1 MNKTVLSTKKL
12 SRSQQELLLNS
23 GIGLVQRDFI
33 SIIPLQFKL
42 KEIPKNVIFTSKN
55 AVKAMLSHPG
65 LSEFKTRNIFCVG
78 EKTADFLKQNG
89 FQVVETAHYGADL
102 AEKIVQ
108 KHENGE
114 FLFLCGK
121 KRNPELSAT
130 LKKEKVKLTEVEI
143 YDTQANPGKIDR
155 NFDGVLFFSPS
166 AVKSFCSENALF
178 GTPAFCIG
186 KTTAAEARKHTDKV
200 IIANKPSIENV
211 VVQVVKKLK

>member
-1 MNKTVLSTKKL
+1 MSKTVLSTKKL

-33 SIIPLQFKL
+33 SIVRLQIEL

-55 AVKAMLSHPG
+55 AVKAVLSHSMLSE
-65 LSEFKTRNIFCVG
+65 LQTRNIFCVG
-78 EKTADFLKQNG
+78 EKTAEFLEKNG
-89 FQVVETAHYGADL
+89 FQVVETAHYGEDL
-102 AEKIVQ
+102 AEKILQ
-108 KHENGE
+108 KHKSRE

-121 KRNPELSAT
+121 KRNPELSA
-130 LKKEKVKLTEVEI
+130 KLRNEEVELSEIEI
-143 YDTQANPGKIDR
+143 YDTQAAPKKIDR
-155 NFDGVLFFSPS
+155 YFDGVLFFSPS

-186 KTTAAEARKHTDKV
+186 NTTASEARKHTEKV

-211 VVQVVKKLK
+211 IVQVVKKLK